1 MPPFKPV
8 SRKAAAILLVEDK
21 ADDIRLMEEAFREA
35 GCSVALYVARN
46 GQQAL
51 AFLRREKP
59 YEASPRPAFILL
71 DVNLPGA
78 NGTELLAEI
87 KKERGL
93 RQIPVIV
100 LSTSARAE
108 DIAKAYELHANCY
121 VQKPADLDS
130 LLEVTR
136 TIGAFWFETVTLAAE
151 LHSRP
156 QPLASRKTA

>member
-8 SRKAAAILLVEDK
+8 SHKAAAILLVEDN
-21 ADDIRLMEEAFREA
+21 AGDIRLMEVASREA
-35 GCSVALYVARN
+35 GCFGQLYVVRN

-78 NGTELLAEI
+78 NGTELLGEI
-87 KKERGL
+87 KQERSL

-121 VQKPADLDS
+121 IAKPADLES
-130 LLEVTR
+130 LVEVTR
-136 TIGAFWFETVTLAAE
+136 MIGAFWLETATLAPDLSSLA
-151 LHSRP
+151 R
-156 QPLASRKTA
+156 PLASRKTA

>member
-21 ADDIRLMEEAFREA
+21 AGDIRLMEEALREA
-35 GCSVALYVARN
+35 GCCAQLYIARN
-46 GQQAL
+46 SQQAL

-93 RQIPVIV
+93 RQISVIV
-100 LSTSARAE
+100 LSTSARPE

-121 VQKPADLDS
+121 VQKPADLES
-130 LLEVTR
+130 LVEVTR
-136 TIGAFWFETVTLAAE
+136 IIGAFWLETAMLACDFN
-151 LHSRP
+151 SP
-156 QPLASRKTA
+156 PPPLASQRSA

>member
-1 MPPFKPV
+1 MLPFKSV
-8 SRKAAAILLVEDK
+8 SRKAAAILLVEDH
-21 ADDIRLMEEAFREA
+21 AGDIRLMEEAFREA
-35 GCSVALYVARN
+35 GCGGQLYVARN

-121 VQKPADLDS
+121 VQKPATLES
-130 LLEVTR
+130 LVEVTR
-136 TIGAFWFETVTLAAE
+136 MIGGFWLETATLAAD
-151 LHSRP
+151 LSSPSRL
-156 QPLASRKTA
+156 QACQKTA